1 MAENMEYAQL
11 KDDQLDKL
19 ISAEKAITAET
30 GKEVILLAYQK
41 S

>member
-11 KDDQLDKL
+11 QDDQLNKL
-19 ISAEKAITAET
+19 ISAEKAISTET
-30 GKEVILLAYQK
+30 GTPVILLAYQK